1 MDKSSLIRKYVNKKI
16 SQFNMNSCF
25 YQGNELNNFKC
36 TLEHSPLFISSTSSS
51 RVFNITD

>member
-1 MDKSSLIRKYVNKKI
+1 MDNSSLIRKYGNKKI

-25 YQGNELNNFKC
+25 HQGNELNNFKC
-36 TLEHSPLFISSTSSS
+36 KLEHAPLFILSTSSS